1 MTLEEVPAY
10 WKDKVQAK
18 LEAQNKQGVLNC
30 TSFLW
35 KGVSMPIEGNAEILE
50 RLTGRISNMQ
60 LDTTLTKQGMCAE
73 SKAVGDAIANLQAQ
87 IDELK
92 NKQQGVQYESK
103 GNETK
108 GARVDRR
115 IES

>member
-1 MTLEEVPAY
+1 
-10 WKDKVQAK
+10 
-18 LEAQNKQGVLNC
+18 
-30 TSFLW
+30 
-35 KGVSMPIEGNAEILE
+35 MPIEGNAEILE

-92 NKQQGVQYESK
+92 
-103 GNETK
+103 
-108 GARVDRR
+108 RVGGTV
-115 IES
+115 